1 MHAKIAVMKREL
13 DTSAEKIENKEQENK
28 KLEDDIGGQDKHLSE
43 MNEQL
48 EELTQ
53 AYQKEKDEP
62 TRLEK
67 TNTNI

>member
-28 KLEDDIGGQDKHLSE
+28 KLEDDIGGQDKHLGE